1 MFRYYCHNSV
11 IVILFPT
18 LSVPEYPVLTAFV
31 LPDVLK
37 KIALLPDIRGR
48 PRRRSS
54 TVALVIPAA
63 VDVIGVEIT
72 VQVWPKRLAI
82 GCVIKIIRP
91 QVGIHAT

>member
-48 PRRRSS
+48 PCRRSG
-54 TVALVIPAA
+54 TVALVGPAA
-63 VDVIGVEIT
+63 VDVVGIEVT
-72 VQVWPKRLAI
+72 VAVWPRWLAI
-82 GCVIKIIRP
+82 GSVIKIFRSHLRAHI
-91 QVGIHAT
+91 T